1 MKTGFELFK
10 TQQKSIILGR
20 KDSLILAEMLYLEE
34 ELETPIAM
42 VSTGPERKKL
52 IVRDASV
59 LA

>member
-1 MKTGFELFK
+1 MEYEALPPAARDF
-10 TQQKSIILGR
+10 
-20 KDSLILAEMLYLEE
+20 LAYLEE